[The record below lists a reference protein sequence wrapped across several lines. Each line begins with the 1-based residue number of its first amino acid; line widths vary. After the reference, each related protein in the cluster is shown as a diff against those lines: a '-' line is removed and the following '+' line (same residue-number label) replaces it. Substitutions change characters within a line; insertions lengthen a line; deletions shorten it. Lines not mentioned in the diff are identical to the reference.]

1 MEKKIVGSSNVP
13 VEAAVPGRQKQNEER
28 EVVEPADG
36 NECGIEEDK
45 KGICGML
52 TKFFQKHKILAVA
65 ALVVGVLIVTV
76 LVPLCINWLYEQP
89 APVRFFSVKWEAK
102 DALAFYRSYFE
113 DAGEGNEASI
123 LKELE
128 SPEKVAEALKS
139 NLNDAEQAAKTRENS
154 VPDARE
160 VKKENKMKTE
170 NKVLWIILAILT
182 SPIWITILAVV
193 VAILVAILA
202 CVFAA
207 VACVVTMMAALL
219 ICGFIL
225 SGVGIGYLFTE
236 GVAVGL
242 GLLGGGLIVLALGIL
257 AIWLVVWCF
266 GWFVPW
272 AVKKLV
278 NLCKNPFEKKKERES
293 K

>member
-1 MEKKIVGSSNVP
+1 MNKEEFLRKLEQLLSDIS
-13 VEAAVPGRQKQNEER
+13 EEER
-28 EVVEPADG
+28 
-36 NECGIEEDK
+36 
-45 KGICGML
+45 
-52 TKFFQKHKILAVA
+52 
-65 ALVVGVLIVTV
+65 
-76 LVPLCINWLYEQP
+76 
-89 APVRFFSVKWEAK
+89 K
-102 DALAFYRSYFE
+102 DAIAFYRSYFE

-128 SPEKVAEALKS
+128 SPEKVAEAIKS
-139 NLNDAEQAAKTRENS
+139 NLNDAEQTAKTRENS
-154 VPDARE
+154 VQGVRE
-160 VKKENKMKTE
+160 VKREDKMKTE
-170 NKVLWIILAILT
+170 NKILWIILAILT

-207 VACVVTMMAALL
+207 AACVVTMMAALL

-278 NLCKNPFEKKKERES
+278 NLCKKPFEKKKERES

>member
-1 MEKKIVGSSNVP
+1 MNKEEFLRKLEQLLSDVS
-13 VEAAVPGRQKQNEER
+13 EEER
-28 EVVEPADG
+28 
-36 NECGIEEDK
+36 
-45 KGICGML
+45 
-52 TKFFQKHKILAVA
+52 
-65 ALVVGVLIVTV
+65 
-76 LVPLCINWLYEQP
+76 
-89 APVRFFSVKWEAK
+89 K
-102 DALAFYRSYFE
+102 DAIAFYRSYFE

-128 SPEKVAEALKS
+128 SPEKVAEAIKS

-154 VPDARE
+154 VQGVRE
-160 VKKENKMKTE
+160 VKREDKMKTE
-170 NKVLWIILAILT
+170 NKILWIILAILT

-278 NLCKNPFEKKKERES
+278 NLCKKPFEKKKERES

>member
-1 MEKKIVGSSNVP
+1 MNKEEFLRKLEQLLSDIS
-13 VEAAVPGRQKQNEER
+13 EEER
-28 EVVEPADG
+28 
-36 NECGIEEDK
+36 
-45 KGICGML
+45 
-52 TKFFQKHKILAVA
+52 
-65 ALVVGVLIVTV
+65 
-76 LVPLCINWLYEQP
+76 
-89 APVRFFSVKWEAK
+89 K
-102 DALAFYRSYFE
+102 DAIAFYRSYFE

-128 SPEKVAEALKS
+128 SPEKVAEAIKS
-139 NLNDAEQAAKTRENS
+139 DLSDAEQTEKTRENS
-154 VPDARE
+154 VQGVRE
-160 VKKENKMKTE
+160 VKREDKMKTE
-170 NKVLWIILAILT
+170 NKILWIILAVLT

-207 VACVVTMMAALL
+207 AACVVAMMAALL

-278 NLCKNPFEKKKERES
+278 NLCKKPFEKKKERES

>member
-1 MEKKIVGSSNVP
+1 MNKEEFLRKLEQLLSDIS
-13 VEAAVPGRQKQNEER
+13 EEER
-28 EVVEPADG
+28 
-36 NECGIEEDK
+36 
-45 KGICGML
+45 
-52 TKFFQKHKILAVA
+52 
-65 ALVVGVLIVTV
+65 
-76 LVPLCINWLYEQP
+76 
-89 APVRFFSVKWEAK
+89 K
-102 DALAFYRSYFE
+102 DAIAFYRSYFE

-128 SPEKVAEALKS
+128 SPEKVAEAIKS
-139 NLNDAEQAAKTRENS
+139 DLNDAEQTEKTRENS
-154 VPDARE
+154 VQGVRE
-160 VKKENKMKTE
+160 VKREDKMKTE
-170 NKVLWIILAILT
+170 NKILWIILAVLT

-193 VAILVAILA
+193 AAIIVAILA
-202 CVFAA
+202 CIFAA
-207 VACVVTMMAALL
+207 AACVVSMMAALL

-278 NLCKNPFEKKKERES
+278 NLCKKPFEKKKERES

>member
-1 MEKKIVGSSNVP
+1 MNKEEFLRKLEQLLSDVS
-13 VEAAVPGRQKQNEER
+13 EEER
-28 EVVEPADG
+28 
-36 NECGIEEDK
+36 
-45 KGICGML
+45 
-52 TKFFQKHKILAVA
+52 
-65 ALVVGVLIVTV
+65 
-76 LVPLCINWLYEQP
+76 
-89 APVRFFSVKWEAK
+89 K
-102 DALAFYRSYFE
+102 DAIAFYRSYFE

-128 SPEKVAEALKS
+128 SPEKVAEAIKS
-139 NLNDAEQAAKTRENS
+139 NLNDAEQTAKTRENS
-154 VPDARE
+154 VQGVRE
-160 VKKENKMKTE
+160 VKREDKMKTE
-170 NKVLWIILAILT
+170 NKILWIILAILT

-272 AVKKLV
+272 AVKELV
-278 NLCKNPFEKKKERES
+278 NLCKKPFEKKKERES

>member
-1 MEKKIVGSSNVP
+1 MNKEEFLRKLEQLLSDVS
-13 VEAAVPGRQKQNEER
+13 EEER
-28 EVVEPADG
+28 
-36 NECGIEEDK
+36 
-45 KGICGML
+45 
-52 TKFFQKHKILAVA
+52 
-65 ALVVGVLIVTV
+65 
-76 LVPLCINWLYEQP
+76 
-89 APVRFFSVKWEAK
+89 K
-102 DALAFYRSYFE
+102 DAIAFYRSYFE

-128 SPEKVAEALKS
+128 SPEKVAEAIKS
-139 NLNDAEQAAKTRENS
+139 NLNDAEQEAKTRENS

-170 NKVLWIILAILT
+170 NKVLWIILAVLT

-207 VACVVTMMAALL
+207 AVCVVTMMAALL

-225 SGVGIGYLFTE
+225 S
-236 GVAVGL
+236 GL

-278 NLCKNPFEKKKERES
+278 NLCKKPFEKKKERES

>member
-1 MEKKIVGSSNVP
+1 MNKEEFLRKLEQLLSDVS
-13 VEAAVPGRQKQNEER
+13 EEER
-28 EVVEPADG
+28 
-36 NECGIEEDK
+36 
-45 KGICGML
+45 
-52 TKFFQKHKILAVA
+52 
-65 ALVVGVLIVTV
+65 
-76 LVPLCINWLYEQP
+76 
-89 APVRFFSVKWEAK
+89 K
-102 DALAFYRSYFE
+102 DAIAFYRSYFE

-123 LKELE
+123 LRELE
-128 SPEKVAEALKS
+128 SPEKVAEAIKS
-139 NLNDAEQAAKTRENS
+139 NLNDAEQTAKTRENS
-154 VPDARE
+154 VQGVRE
-160 VKKENKMKTE
+160 VKREDKMKTE
-170 NKVLWIILAILT
+170 NKILWIILAILT

-278 NLCKNPFEKKKERES
+278 NLCKKPFEKKKERES

>member
-1 MEKKIVGSSNVP
+1 MNKEEFLRKLEQLLSDIS
-13 VEAAVPGRQKQNEER
+13 EEER
-28 EVVEPADG
+28 
-36 NECGIEEDK
+36 
-45 KGICGML
+45 
-52 TKFFQKHKILAVA
+52 
-65 ALVVGVLIVTV
+65 
-76 LVPLCINWLYEQP
+76 
-89 APVRFFSVKWEAK
+89 K
-102 DALAFYRSYFE
+102 DAIAFYRSYFE

-128 SPEKVAEALKS
+128 SPEKVAEAIKS
-139 NLNDAEQAAKTRENS
+139 DLSDAEQTAKTRENS
-154 VPDARE
+154 VQGVRE
-160 VKKENKMKTE
+160 VKREDKMKTE
-170 NKVLWIILAILT
+170 NKILWIILAVLT

-193 VAILVAILA
+193 AAILVAILA

-207 VACVVTMMAALL
+207 AASVVAMMVALL

-225 SGVGIGYLFTE
+225 SGVGIGYLFTK

-278 NLCKNPFEKKKERES
+278 NLCKKPFEKKKERES

>member
-1 MEKKIVGSSNVP
+1 MNKEEFLRKLEQLLSDIS
-13 VEAAVPGRQKQNEER
+13 EEER
-28 EVVEPADG
+28 
-36 NECGIEEDK
+36 
-45 KGICGML
+45 
-52 TKFFQKHKILAVA
+52 
-65 ALVVGVLIVTV
+65 
-76 LVPLCINWLYEQP
+76 
-89 APVRFFSVKWEAK
+89 K
-102 DALAFYRSYFE
+102 DAIAFYRSYFE

-128 SPEKVAEALKS
+128 SPEKVAEAIKS
-139 NLNDAEQAAKTRENS
+139 DLSDAEQTEKTRENS
-154 VPDARE
+154 VQGVRE
-160 VKKENKMKTE
+160 VKREDKMKTE
-170 NKVLWIILAILT
+170 NKILWIILAVLT

-207 VACVVTMMAALL
+207 AACVVSMMAALL

-257 AIWLVVWCF
+257 AIWVVVWCF

-278 NLCKNPFEKKKERES
+278 NLCKKPFEKKKERES

>member
-1 MEKKIVGSSNVP
+1 MNKEEFLRKLEQLLSDVS
-13 VEAAVPGRQKQNEER
+13 EEER
-28 EVVEPADG
+28 
-36 NECGIEEDK
+36 
-45 KGICGML
+45 
-52 TKFFQKHKILAVA
+52 
-65 ALVVGVLIVTV
+65 
-76 LVPLCINWLYEQP
+76 
-89 APVRFFSVKWEAK
+89 K
-102 DALAFYRSYFE
+102 DAIAFYRSYFE

-128 SPEKVAEALKS
+128 SPEKVAEAIKS
-139 NLNDAEQAAKTRENS
+139 NLNDAEQTAKTRENS
-154 VPDARE
+154 VQGVRE
-160 VKKENKMKTE
+160 VKREDKMKTE
-170 NKVLWIILAILT
+170 NKILWIILAVLT

-207 VACVVTMMAALL
+207 AVCVVTMMAALL

-242 GLLGGGLIVLALGIL
+242 GLLGGGLIVLAIGIL

-278 NLCKNPFEKKKERES
+278 NLCKKPFEKKKERES